1 MGMVIRMRRMRRQGD
16 GAAGLSGW
24 RRRLALLLESVDG
37 AQRSAAISSLGGKLQ
52 AGDTMSAADLLEQTA
67 PIQGLHE
74 LASHAQV
81 SVSDPA
87 PTVASAVEFVIEGL
101 YAQKKI
107 SRSDEWQYQATPTR
121 PRDNPT
127 AEQLFDT
134 DVRIP
139 RGKKKYYN

>member
-1 MGMVIRMRRMRRQGD
+1 M
-16 GAAGLSGW
+16 
-24 RRRLALLLESVDG
+24 
-37 AQRSAAISSLGGKLQ
+37 
-52 AGDTMSAADLLEQTA
+52 
-67 PIQGLHE
+67 
-74 LASHAQV
+74 
-81 SVSDPA
+81 SDPA
-87 PTVASAVEFVIEGL
+87 PTVASVVEFVIEGL

-121 PRDNPT
+121 PRANPT